1 MVCIRCKM
9 AVQSV
14 LEGLKISYKEIELG
28 RVKLTDGINA
38 QQRQQL
44 NTALQHYHLEL
55 MDDKKKI
62 ITERIKTLII
72 QLLHEEPEAIQ
83 LKLSVYLSNSLQ
95 YDYTYLS
102 NIFSEVEGSTIE
114 RFYIVNRIERVKEL
128 LIYEGLSITEIAIQL
143 NYCNLSDL
151 CLQFKKVTGQPPS
164 EFKKLSEADDF
175 VWRKL

>member
-28 RVKLTDGINA
+28 RVNLNGGLNA

-44 NTALQHYHLEL
+44 NASLQHYHLEL

-62 ITERIKTLII
+62 IAERIKTLIVE
-72 QLLHEEPEAIQ
+72 LLHVESDAMQ
-83 LKLSVYLSNSLQ
+83 LKLSVYLADRLQ

-102 NIFSEVEGSTIE
+102 NVFSEVEGSTIE
-114 RFYIVNRIERVKEL
+114 RFYIVSRIERAKEL
-128 LIYEGLSITEIAIQL
+128 LIYEGLSITEIASQL
-143 NYCNLSDL
+143 NYCNLSHL
-151 CLQFKKVTGQPPS
+151 CLQFKKLTGQTPS
-164 EFKKLSEADDF
+164 EFKKRSEADDF

>member
-1 MVCIRCKM
+1 M

-114 RFYIVNRIERVKEL
+114 RFYIVNRVERVKEL
-128 LIYEGLSITEIAIQL
+128 LIYDELNLTEIAYQMH
-143 NYCNLSDL
+143 YSSVSHLSA
-151 CLQFKKVTGQPPS
+151 QFKKVTGLTPS
-164 EFKKLSEADDF
+164 HFKQLRHKRRSMLEDM
-175 VWRKL
+175 

>member
-1 MVCIRCKM
+1 M

-14 LEGLKISYKEIELG
+14 LEALGIPYKSIELG
-28 RVKLTDGINA
+28 RVKLIDGINA

-44 NTALQHYHLEL
+44 NAGLRHYHLEL

-62 ITERIKTLII
+62 IAESIKTLII
-72 QLLHEEPEAIQ
+72 ELLHAETDAMQ
-83 LKLSVYLSNSLQ
+83 LKLSVYLANSLQ

-114 RFYIVNRIERVKEL
+114 RFYIVTRIERVKEL
-128 LIYEGLSITEIAIQL
+128 LIYEGWSITEIANQL
-143 NYCNLSDL
+143 NYCNLSHL
-151 CLQFKKVTGQPPS
+151 CLQFKKVMGQTPS
-164 EFKKLSEADDF
+164 EFKKRSEADDF